1 MSADGSRVYL
11 ESAGSY
17 TSEDT
22 DPPCDLEE
30 TGAPCID
37 VYENSATHGT
47 RLVSTGPQSTP
58 CCGSRFVGGSDS
70 GDRVFFETAGSL
82 VAGDMDSDLD
92 IYERFPGTATTALV
106 SGGPVSALFKG
117 ASADGTR
124 VLYET
129 AGAHRATDTD
139 APRVDV
145 YKAEVAST
153 AGHLRPAGATPLR
166 IALVPAAQEC
176 TTPNRQHGP
185 PLAFS
190 SCAPPHLAH
199 RT

>member
-70 GDRVFFETAGSL
+70 GDRVFFDTAGSL
-82 VAGDMDSDLD
+82 VPGDMDSDLD
-92 IYERFPGTATTALV
+92 ICERFPGTATTALV
-106 SGGPVSALFKG
+106 SGGP
-117 ASADGTR
+117 
-124 VLYET
+124 
-129 AGAHRATDTD
+129 
-139 APRVDV
+139 
-145 YKAEVAST
+145 
-153 AGHLRPAGATPLR
+153 
-166 IALVPAAQEC
+166 
-176 TTPNRQHGP
+176 
-185 PLAFS
+185 
-190 SCAPPHLAH
+190 
-199 RT
+199 